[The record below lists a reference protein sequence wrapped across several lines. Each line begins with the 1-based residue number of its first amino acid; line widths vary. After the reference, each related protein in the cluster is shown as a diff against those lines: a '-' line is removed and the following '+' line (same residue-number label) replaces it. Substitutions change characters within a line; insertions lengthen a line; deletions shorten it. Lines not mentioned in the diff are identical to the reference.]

1 MKVIYTWNSTKEIL
15 EIPSDFNKERQNIRY
30 GKLEELNYHENKYS
44 AQVLLPP
51 DYDNHRL
58 YPTLYLLNGAGCN
71 EEWMKNHV
79 DIIIGNLKKN
89 VNDVIVVMPR
99 VLTDERS
106 DYSKK
111 ISDYYAMKYY
121 FQELV
126 SSVECKYNVYKDRE
140 YRAIAGNSMGGMCA
154 LFLGCIFQDMIA
166 TIAAISPSVLLF
178 DMLNGKGKEEKFNLK
193 PSNSFNFYFA
203 TGDNDALIANAGGA
217 IKYRRILLNDNK
229 IESAFIDIPG
239 EGHNWNAFGP
249 LFYAFMFKFISVH

>member
-1 MKVIYTWNSTKEIL
+1 M
-15 EIPSDFNKERQNIRY
+15 
-30 GKLEELNYHENKYS
+30 EELNYHENKYS

-126 SSVECKYNVYKDRE
+126 
-140 YRAIAGNSMGGMCA
+140 
-154 LFLGCIFQDMIA
+154 L
-166 TIAAISPSVLLF
+166 
-178 DMLNGKGKEEKFNLK
+178 
-193 PSNSFNFYFA
+193 
-203 TGDNDALIANAGGA
+203 
-217 IKYRRILLNDNK
+217 LLNVN
-229 IESAFIDIPG
+229 IMFIR
-239 EGHNWNAFGP
+239 
-249 LFYAFMFKFISVH
+249 